1 MNDKL
6 AAIVYPVL
14 RAGLSL
20 KDDVLRGV
28 PGNALP
34 EAKLRVRRDEI
45 RGMLK
50 TANEAL
56 RDPDYGGDGQ
66 VFNGA
71 RYALTVW
78 LDEMFVKDVPVGSV
92 CQEFW
97 TRSLLETALYNMAEG
112 GHAFWEQAEMAE
124 RLGHTDALEV
134 YYLCVLLGFRG
145 DRRGQADLVRQWRQ
159 EVEAQLNVS
168 NKQWPE
174 EPMSIVPGANEPP
187 PLGARGRLQSAILRL
202 LLAFAVLL
210 AVVVAQLVHGFV
222 RK

>member
-14 RAGLSL
+14 RAGLGL

-34 EAKLRVRRDEI
+34 EPKLRVRREEI
-45 RGMLK
+45 RGKLK

-134 YYLCVLLGFRG
+134 FYLCVLLGFRG
-145 DRRGQADLVRQWRQ
+145 DRRGQADQVRQWRQ
-159 EVEAQLNVS
+159 EVEAQLSVS
-168 NKQWPE
+168 NKKWPE
-174 EPMSIVPGANEPP
+174 EPMSIVPGSNEPP
-187 PLGARGRLQSAILRL
+187 PLGALDRLRVAWLRL
-202 LLAFAVLL
+202 GLFAAPLLVL
-210 AVVVAQLVHGFV
+210 VVILLVQRF